1 MEHELVWKLK
11 DVLSLVNYWTK
22 EERVQAD
29 DANAVEKLNVLKV
42 ILKEEKANIEQ
53 LLAKYEIQKYSK

>member
-11 DVLSLVNYWTK
+11 DILSLVNHWTK

-53 LLAKYEIQKYSK
+53 LLAKYETQKYAK